1 MGKTEDT
8 GVVLAKNPPKVK
20 LANDK
25 ISKNS
30 IVREIGIF
38 YVPAKGGGLVLI

>member
-1 MGKTEDT
+1 MGKTEST
-8 GVVLAKNPPKVK
+8 GVVPAKNPPKVK
-20 LANDK
+20 LTIDK
-25 ISKNS
+25 ISRNS

>member
-1 MGKTEDT
+1 MLVQQGKMGKTEGT
-8 GVVLAKNPPKVK
+8 GVVPTKNPPNVK

-30 IVREIGIF
+30 IVRELGIF
-38 YVPAKGGGLVLI
+38 